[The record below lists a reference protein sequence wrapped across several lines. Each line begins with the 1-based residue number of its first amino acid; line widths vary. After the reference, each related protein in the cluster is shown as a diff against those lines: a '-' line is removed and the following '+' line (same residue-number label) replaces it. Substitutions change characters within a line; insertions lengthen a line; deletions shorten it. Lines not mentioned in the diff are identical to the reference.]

1 MTATTVQQGQGG
13 RPTPLTFYQGTPAH
27 RIYQVVGWAFLVVP
41 MVVLP
46 YVLPGFRVSQLA
58 QAVGWGVAILGM
70 NLVIGYSGLISL
82 GHIAFTGLGAYLTA
96 TLINESRWD
105 MWMTLPVVFVACLLF
120 GALIGLPALK
130 IKGLYLA
137 LVTLALAY
145 TFPILTKI
153 EGGGIA
159 RRTGG
164 DNGRT
169 LSEVLAPP
177 GWAESVLGIGG
188 KTPPEQEAIY
198 KYACF
203 VVLALVCFGI
213 VRNLMKSEP
222 GRAMLA
228 IRDNQIGAAVSG
240 VDLNR
245 HKVTTFAV
253 SAGIAGIGG
262 SMIAV
267 VLNSVGPTSFDA
279 NYAILTLMGLVVG
292 GVATQHG
299 CWIGGLV
306 VVFLQD
312 LAPRA
317 VGRFDVDVVYARA
330 LFGVAL
336 VLIAFFAPG
345 GVVSLAHK
353 LKRKVVTVL
362 PAVPDPSGAKAW
374 VPAGAGR
381 QAGATKAETKVD
393 SLAAVGL
400 ALGFVSLLL
409 PFFVAPMITL
419 IPAAGAVGLG
429 VSRENS
435 TSQGM
440 SRGASVLGF
449 FGVTIG
455 IVAVLAKISPH

>member
-13 RPTPLTFYQGTPAH
+13 RPTPLTFYQGTPGH
-27 RIYQVVGWAFLVVP
+27 RIYQVLGWGLLVVP

-46 YVLPGFRVSQLA
+46 YVLPGFRVSQMA
-58 QAVGWGVAILGM
+58 QAIGWAIAILGM

-96 TLINESRWD
+96 TLINESNWD
-105 MWMTLPVVFVACLLF
+105 MWMTLPVVFVACFVF

-130 IKGLYLA
+130 IRGLYLA

-153 EGGGIA
+153 EGGGIDK
-159 RRTGG
+159 RTGG

-177 GWAESVLGIGG
+177 GWARSLLGIND
-188 KTPPEQEAIY
+188 KTPPQQEAIY
-198 KYACF
+198 KYVCF
-203 VVLALVCFGI
+203 VVLAVACFWI

-240 VDLNR
+240 VNLNR

-253 SAGIAGIGG
+253 SAGVAGIGG

-267 VLNSVGPTSFDA
+267 ALNSVGPTSFDA

-312 LAPRA
+312 FAPRA

-345 GVVSLAHK
+345 GIVSLALK
-353 LKRKVVTVL
+353 VKRKVVTVL
-362 PAVPDPSGAKAW
+362 PAVPDPSGGKAW

-381 QAGATKAETKVD
+381 QAGATKAATRLD
-393 SLAAVGL
+393 TLAGAGL
-400 ALGFVSLLL
+400 AFGFVSLLV
-409 PFFVAPMITL
+409 PFFVNPMITL
-419 IPAAGAVGLG
+419 VPAAAAVGLG
-429 VSRENS
+429 VSRES
-435 TSQGM
+435 GSSPGL

-449 FGVTIG
+449 FGMVVG
-455 IVAVLAKISPH
+455 VVAVLARISPH